1 MFLLTSTSV
10 DAGAI
15 LLYFHISVALRFPA
29 CTQFHEKTPPKLTEL
44 YLLFRARVRKR
55 APAYIFMTKKMRS
68 FSQTFF
74 ISKNTWK
81 NDRTLIKK
89 STLFHH
95 YKFRCGLSFD
105 EFADRI

>member
-1 MFLLTSTSV
+1 MAHDSQRVPNSNKNTS
-10 DAGAI
+10 
-15 LLYFHISVALRFPA
+15 
-29 CTQFHEKTPPKLTEL
+29 KTHRTLIP
-44 YLLFRARVRKR
+44 RARVRKR

-68 FSQTFF
+68 FPQTFF
-74 ISKNTWK
+74 ISKNTWE
-81 NDRTLIKK
+81 NDRTLIEK